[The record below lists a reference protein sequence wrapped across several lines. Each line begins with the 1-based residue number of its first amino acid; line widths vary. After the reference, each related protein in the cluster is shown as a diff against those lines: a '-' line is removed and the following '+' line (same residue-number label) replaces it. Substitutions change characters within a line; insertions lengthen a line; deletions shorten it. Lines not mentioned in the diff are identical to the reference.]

1 MPIIKKGPPK
11 NHMPVGSLST
21 TTLPEKKFTEWR
33 TMTQDSIVVQEL
45 KIVLGV
51 KIIIHI
57 IKNKFS
63 SD

>member
-1 MPIIKKGPPK
+1 
-11 NHMPVGSLST
+11 MPVGSLST
-21 TTLPEKKFTEWR
+21 STLPEKKFTEWR

-45 KIVLGV
+45 KIVWGV
-51 KIIIHI
+51 KIIIRI